1 MSLRELPFNDM
12 MAQVSKKLIKVSEEE
27 KQKRINEIRNCEHL
41 FVKLRDFD
49 TSTYEGIDLSVVEC
63 VHCGVTNKYK
73 DLERTMRK
81 YQRSLE
87 YYVLTKMHYTDVS
100 YNDTTI
106 ESRLMDEIKGEHKE
120 LNMMSNS
127 VIRTFHPG
135 VLYRIA
141 NLIKPEASNEE
152 LFEIMQEL
160 NNLETPEEK
169 TKLNSLFDAT
179 DLIERYKEECKVLK
193 K

>member
-27 KQKRINEIRNCEHL
+27 EQKRINEIKSCNHL

-49 TSTYEGIDLSVVEC
+49 TSTYDGLDLSVVEC

-73 DLERTMRK
+73 ELERVMKK
-81 YQRSLE
+81 YQRSLDF
-87 YYVLTKMHYTDVS
+87 YVLTKLHYTNVQ
-100 YNDTTI
+100 YNEQTI
-106 ESRLMDEIKGEHKE
+106 ESKMMDEIKAENNE
-120 LNMMSNS
+120 LNMMSDD

-135 VLYRIA
+135 VLYKIA
-141 NLIKPEASNEE
+141 KIINPEAENAE

-160 NNLETPEEK
+160 NKLETTEEK
-169 TKLNSLFDAT
+169 NKLNNTFDAT
-179 DLIERYKEECKVLK
+179 DLIRRYQKENKVLK

>member
-12 MAQVSKKLIKVSEEE
+12 MAQVSKKLIKVSQEEE
-27 KQKRINEIRNCEHL
+27 EKRINEIRNCNHL

-49 TSTYEGIDLSVVEC
+49 TSTYEGLDLSVVEC

-73 DLERTMRK
+73 DLEYVMGK
-81 YQRSLE
+81 YRRSLDL
-87 YYVLTKMHYTDVS
+87 YVLNKLHYTNVE
-100 YNDTTI
+100 YNETTI
-106 ESRLMDEIKGEHKE
+106 ESRLMDEIKDRGVK
-120 LNMMSNS
+120 LNMMSDN

-135 VLYRIA
+135 VLYQIA
-141 NLIKPEASNEE
+141 KMIYPEASNER

-160 NNLETPEEK
+160 NKLETPEEK
-169 TKLNSLFDAT
+169 NKLNTLNDAT
-179 DLIERYKEECKVLK
+179 DLILRYKEENKVLK